1 MMRAFEIILLVLC
14 FISII
19 YVSIEKVKA
28 NKKLKLAIVL
38 GILAIHLISEGFRW
52 QMIPI
57 YLLLL
62 IIAFCFYKEYALL
75 KGNWFKKSLKIM
87 GIIIL
92 LIIGFVLPKTLP
104 VFELPKPTGTY
115 KVGSQY
121 IHLKTDRK
129 EVITE
134 NPNDKRELMIKV
146 WYPATIKSEAKE
158 PYLNEGDRISFA
170 AKYGLPKS
178 TFNYLNYVK
187 TNTYL
192 EPEVFNEKFPVL
204 IFSHGSY
211 SKASGYYAIIEE
223 IVSHGY
229 IVLNINHTYES
240 TGTLFPDGSIK
251 LYNQEYDKKYISN
264 QKMAELAWKMQ
275 QDYANATTEK
285 ERFSASDFALKNYI
299 AATISKRWSK
309 DISSVIDKIEV
320 WNKSSFLANHLEVS
334 KIGVF
339 GHSQGGT
346 SVGQTILDDK
356 RVSAGANLDGI
367 QWGSMIDTLLTKPFI
382 SISSDWKHPHPS
394 YNKYAYRNGSTAVFY
409 DAKIKNSGH
418 ASFMDIP
425 LMINIPTLNEAGTI
439 NPKEAYQIINETV
452 VSFFDNHL
460 KNKENDLLK
469 LKEKYPSLEISTK

>member
-1 MMRAFEIILLVLC
+1 MRAFEIILLVLC
-14 FISII
+14 VISII
-19 YVSIEKVKA
+19 YVSIEKAKA
-28 NKKLKLAIVL
+28 NKKLKLAIVF

-121 IHLKTDRK
+121 IHLKTDRE

-251 LYNQEYDKKYISN
+251 RYNQEYDKEYISN

-320 WNKSSFLANHLEVS
+320 WNKSSFLANHLEIP

-382 SISSDWKHPHPS
+382 SISSDWKHPHPN